1 MMHFA
6 FPIAQTPLWVALGV
20 AVMALM
26 FFALRSL
33 EQYHTRRLDRFVEA
47 GLAQRL
53 LPAYDVRAR
62 RWLVWLTLAGTLFLL
77 LAMVHPHWG
86 NAWAP
91 VTRTSRD
98 ILVVLDISLSMN
110 AENPPPSR
118 LERARQKIESLLKK
132 CPADRFGLVVFTG
145 EAVMM
150 CPLTLDHGY
159 FRTIMDA
166 VNTDTLSVEGSDL
179 EGALQQ
185 ALEVF
190 QQDAEY
196 FGNDASNNRAVVLI
210 SDGEQ
215 TSGEALKAAEEIG
228 NYATIFTIGIGD
240 PNGAVVTFPAWM
252 RKYVR
257 IADENLA
264 HISKLDEENL
274 SKVALAGNGAY
285 VRITPDNADVDF
297 IHQELE
303 HIRSR
308 SSEDTVRY
316 RLINRYRWP
325 LMAAWLCFAAE
336 GAWLALLP
344 WLRRRRLKLEEG
356 ATHV

>member
-6 FPIAQTPLWVALGV
+6 FPIAQTPLWIALGV
-20 AVMALM
+20 AVIALM

-33 EQYHTRRLDRFVEA
+33 ERYRARRLDRFVEA

-53 LPAYDVRAR
+53 LPAYDVRTR

-77 LAMVHPHWG
+77 LAMVQPHWG

-179 EGALQQ
+179 AGALQQ

-190 QQDAEY
+190 REDAEH
-196 FGNDASNNRAVVLI
+196 FGNNASNNRAMVLI
-210 SDGEQ
+210 SDGEE
-215 TSGEALKAAEEIG
+215 TSGEAIESAREIS
-228 NYATIFTIGIGD
+228 NYATIYTIGIGD
-240 PNGAVVTFPAWM
+240 PDGAVVTFPTWM
-252 RKYVR
+252 RQHVR
-257 IADENLA
+257 MPDEKMA
-264 HISKLDEENL
+264 HISKLDENNL
-274 SKVALAGNGAY
+274 SEIALAGNGAY
-285 VRITPDNADVDF
+285 VRITPDNTDVNF

-308 SSEDTVRY
+308 SREDTVRY

-344 WLRRRRLKLEEG
+344 WLRRRRLKLEER